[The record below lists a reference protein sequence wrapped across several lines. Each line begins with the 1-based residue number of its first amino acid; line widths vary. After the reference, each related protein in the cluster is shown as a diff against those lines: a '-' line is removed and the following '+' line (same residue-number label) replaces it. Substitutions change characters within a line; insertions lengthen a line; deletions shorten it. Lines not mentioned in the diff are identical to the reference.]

1 MGLQETLDRHFR
13 DAERGGY
20 FLTSDDGE
28 ALLTRDKPSYDGA
41 EPSGNSVALLNLSRL
56 AELTADDRYRQRADE
71 ILQAFGSSLE
81 QAPTAL
87 AKMLAA
93 LDFRLDTAKEII
105 LVKPDERASEEAM
118 LARLRQTFLPSRV
131 LAVAVEGPDLAA
143 QKKLVPLFEGRK
155 TIGGKVTAFVCEAQV
170 CKLPTTDPE
179 VFAKQIA
186 ARTPVSR

>member
-1 MGLQETLDRHFR
+1 
-13 DAERGGY
+13 
-20 FLTSDDGE
+20 
-28 ALLTRDKPSYDGA
+28 
-41 EPSGNSVALLNLSRL
+41 
-56 AELTADDRYRQRADE
+56 
-71 ILQAFGSSLE
+71 
-81 QAPTAL
+81 
-87 AKMLAA
+87 
-93 LDFRLDTAKEII
+93 
-105 LVKPDERASEEAM
+105 M

-155 TIGGKVTAFVCEAQV
+155 TIGGKVTVFVCEAQV